1 MDDEKLSLF
10 LLFID
15 VGSPGVCFDLV
26 DNFFDSDDFVEEEED
41 DEEEENE
48 LLLAVCSVFEELSNK
63 LF

>member
-15 VGSPGVCFDLV
+15 VGSSGDCFDLV
-26 DNFFDSDDFVEEEED
+26 DNFFDSDDFVEEEDD

-48 LLLAVCSVFEELSNK
+48 LLLAVCSVFEELSEK